1 MRKDNW
7 KSDPPIP
14 RATPR
19 SSPTPAKDYA
29 MTSVMKVA
37 VSVKGDSEKFIPMV
51 CDPSGA
57 CEIIANIPSGQMK
70 MTEGSMAVIDCGF
83 SIETPPG
90 YRCSVSSL
98 VPGVMLEI
106 VDSQRFKVSAIN
118 LGQTTI
124 LKDRDVIGKIWIE
137 PVHFFEWVTKG

>member
-1 MRKDNW
+1 MRDDNW

-14 RATPR
+14 RAVPR
-19 SSPTPAKDYA
+19 SSTTPAKDYSRP
-29 MTSVMKVA
+29 SVVKVA
-37 VSVKGDSEKFIPMV
+37 VAIKGDSEEFLPAA

-57 CEIIANIPSGQMK
+57 CEIIANIPSGETR

-98 VPGVMLEI
+98 VPGLILEI
-106 VDSQRFKVSAIN
+106 VDAQRFKVNAIN

>member
-1 MRKDNW
+1 MREDNW

-14 RATPR
+14 RAVPR
-19 SSPTPAKDYA
+19 SLTTPAKDYSRP
-29 MTSVMKVA
+29 SVVKVA
-37 VSVKGDSEKFIPMV
+37 VAIKGDSEEFLPTA
-51 CDPSGA
+51 CDASGA
-57 CEIIANIPSGQMK
+57 CEIIANIPSGETR

-98 VPGVMLEI
+98 VPGLILEI
-106 VDSQRFKVSAIN
+106 VDAQRFKVNAIN